1 MFFLQSYVKVGTPVK
16 GVDNVEAPSPA
27 VNKVDVATLTVS
39 KVDASCQVDDPT
51 EFPIEGIQLLYLCSL
66 PIREFLDLYNEK
78 PSEKYWELFAKSRSD
93 MLEDERKKNEKVCH
107 FVVLKWI
114 TW

>member
-1 MFFLQSYVKVGTPVK
+1 VGTPVK

-51 EFPIEGIQLLYLCSL
+51 ELPIEGIQLLYLCSL